1 MALRTF
7 LAMTAAEMQR
17 KAVLPEAVGW
27 MACHFSPYGNG
38 LSNLPGSLPTDS
50 LLILNDRIPIA
61 GHSPQVICQQLE
73 TWISEGNCSGLL
85 VDFQRASCPE
95 LAGLVRHLSE
105 ALICPMAVSEPYA
118 HLSNSAVFLPPL
130 PHHIPLAE
138 YISPWQGREIWLELA
153 LDTEVITVTE
163 KGCRFEPLSHIP
175 LEDSHMEDT
184 LRCHYSIETKPDCVS
199 FSLWRTRQDLEKLLK
214 QPDRKGDPQLLC
226 LLQKR
231 LQIFRCPANGKDD
244 F

>member
-1 MALRTF
+1 MAIEHF
-7 LAMTAAEMQR
+7 LAMTAAEIQNCP
-17 KAVLPEAVGW
+17 KLPGKIAW
-27 MACHFSPYGNG
+27 MACHFSPYGIG
-38 LSNLPGSLPTDS
+38 LSNPPRKIPAGS

-199 FSLWRTRQDLEKLLK
+199 FSLWRTRQDLEKLLEDA
-214 QPDRKGDPQLLC
+214 QNLGVAHAVGLYQELH
-226 LLQKR
+226 
-231 LQIFRCPANGKDD
+231 
-244 F
+244 

>member
-1 MALRTF
+1 MAIEPF
-7 LAMTAAEMQR
+7 LAMTAAEIQNCP
-17 KAVLPEAVGW
+17 KLPGKIAW
-27 MACHFSPYGNG
+27 MACHFSPYGIG
-38 LSNLPGSLPTDS
+38 LSNPPRKIPAGS

-73 TWISEGNCSGLL
+73 TWISERNCCGLL
-85 VDFQRASCPE
+85 VDFQRANCPE
-95 LAGLVRHLSE
+95 LADLVRHLSE
-105 ALICPMAVSEPYA
+105 SLIFPMAVSEPYA

-199 FSLWRTRQDLEKLLK
+199 FSLWRTRQDLEKLLEDA
-214 QPDRKGDPQLLC
+214 QNLGVAHAVGLYQELH
-226 LLQKR
+226 
-231 LQIFRCPANGKDD
+231 
-244 F
+244 